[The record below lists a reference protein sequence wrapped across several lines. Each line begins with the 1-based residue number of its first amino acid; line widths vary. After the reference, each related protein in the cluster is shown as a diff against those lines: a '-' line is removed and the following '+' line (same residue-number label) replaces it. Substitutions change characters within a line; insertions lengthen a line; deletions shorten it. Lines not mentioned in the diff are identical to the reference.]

1 MIYIYLYQENIILNY
16 QNIIDSLIS
25 SKKQE
30 NIFNNENNEGNG
42 LNLEDCLQCI
52 EENKMIEKKMSQN
65 KIPIVNPKL
74 IQNEQFNELLKS
86 NIVNINGKFNYDEL
100 SQEINEINDKLLTY
114 KL

>member
-30 NIFNNENNEGNG
+30 NIFNNENNEGND

-52 EENKMIEKKMSQN
+52 EEGW
-65 KIPIVNPKL
+65 
-74 IQNEQFNELLKS
+74 FARC
-86 NIVNINGKFNYDEL
+86 
-100 SQEINEINDKLLTY
+100 
-114 KL
+114 